1 MSEKKLTFA
10 HGLVGM
16 FLEMTA
22 ADGKMDEVELQTV
35 GALVRLHLEPNGFD
49 QAARKQIIAE
59 SFDWW
64 DSFETTKDRA
74 IAIFGLAIGMQ
85 KALSKEERIKI
96 AKGLSVIAAADKKI
110 AEREQAFFNSC
121 LECLGLTF
129 DDLK

>member
-16 FLEMTA
+16 FIEMTA
-22 ADGKMDEVELQTV
+22 ADGQMDKVELQTV
-35 GALVRLHLEPNGFD
+35 GALVRIHLEPNGFD
-49 QAARKQIIAE
+49 EAARKQIIDE

-64 DSFETTKDRA
+64 NSFETVKERA
-74 IAIFGLAIGMQ
+74 TSIFSLAFGMQ

-96 AKGLSVIAAADKKI
+96 AKGLSVIAAADKEI
-110 AEREQAFFNSC
+110 ADGEKGFFNAC
-121 LECLGLTF
+121 MECLGLTF

>member
-16 FLEMTA
+16 FVEMTA
-22 ADGKMDEVELQTV
+22 ADGKMDKVELQTV
-35 GALVRLHLEPNGFD
+35 VALVRIHLEPNGFD
-49 QAARKQIIAE
+49 EAARKLIIAE

-96 AKGLSVIAAADKKI
+96 AKGLSVIAAADKEI
-110 AEREQAFFNSC
+110 AEGEQAFFNGC
-121 LECLGLTF
+121 LKCLGLTF
-129 DDLK
+129 EDLK

>member
-59 SFDWW
+59 SYDWW
-64 DSFETTKDRA
+64 ASYETTKDRA

-85 KALSKEERIKI
+85 KAISKEERIKI
-96 AKGLSVIAAADKKI
+96 AKGLTVIAAADKEI
-110 AEREQAFFNSC
+110 AEGEQAFFNGC
-121 LECLGLTF
+121 LKCLGLTF
-129 DDLK
+129 EDLE

>member
-22 ADGKMDEVELQTV
+22 ADGQMDKVELQTV
-35 GALVRLHLEPNGFD
+35 GALVRIHLEPNGFD
-49 QAARKQIIAE
+49 EAARKQIIAE
-59 SFDWW
+59 AFDWW
-64 DSFETTKDRA
+64 NSFETVKDRA

-96 AKGLSVIAAADKKI
+96 AKGLSLIAAADKEI
-110 AEREQAFFNSC
+110 ADGEQGFFNAC
-121 LECLGLTF
+121 MECLGLTF

>member
-22 ADGKMDEVELQTV
+22 ADGKMDKVELQTV
-35 GALVRLHLEPNGFD
+35 GALVKLHLEPNGFD

-59 SFDWW
+59 SYDWW
-64 DSFETTKDRA
+64 MSFETTKDRA

-96 AKGLSVIAAADKKI
+96 AKGLSVIAAADKEI
-110 AEREQAFFNSC
+110 AEGEQAFFNGC
-121 LECLGLTF
+121 LKCLGLTF
-129 DDLK
+129 EDLK

>member
-22 ADGKMDEVELQTV
+22 ADGKMDKVELQTV
-35 GALVRLHLEPNGFD
+35 GALVKLHLEPNGFD

-59 SFDWW
+59 SYDWW
-64 DSFETTKDRA
+64 MSFETTKDRA

-85 KALSKEERIKI
+85 KAISKEERIKI
-96 AKGLSVIAAADKKI
+96 AKGLSVIAAADKEI
-110 AEREQAFFNSC
+110 AEGEQAFFNGC
-121 LECLGLTF
+121 LKCLGLTF
-129 DDLK
+129 EDLK

>member
-16 FLEMTA
+16 FVEMTA
-22 ADGKMDEVELQTV
+22 ADGKMDKVELQTV
-35 GALVRLHLEPNGFD
+35 GALVRIHLEPNGFD
-49 QAARKQIIAE
+49 EAARKLIIAE

-74 IAIFGLAIGMQ
+74 SAIFGLAIGMQ

-96 AKGLSVIAAADKKI
+96 AKGLSVIAAADKEI
-110 AEREQAFFNSC
+110 AEGEQAFFNGC
-121 LECLGLTF
+121 LKCLGLTF
-129 DDLK
+129 EDLK

>member
-59 SFDWW
+59 SYDWW
-64 DSFETTKDRA
+64 ASYETTKDRA

-85 KALSKEERIKI
+85 KAISKEERIKI
-96 AKGLSVIAAADKKI
+96 AKGLTVIAAADKEI
-110 AEREQAFFNSC
+110 AEGEQAFFNGCC
-121 LECLGLTF
+121 LLYTSPSPR
-129 DDLK
+129 DS

>member
-16 FLEMTA
+16 FIEMTA
-22 ADGKMDEVELQTV
+22 ADGQMDKVELQTV
-35 GALVRLHLEPNGFD
+35 GALVRIHLEPNGFD
-49 QAARKQIIAE
+49 EAARKQIIAE

-64 DSFETTKDRA
+64 NSFETVKERA
-74 IAIFGLAIGMQ
+74 TSIFSLAFGMQ

-96 AKGLSVIAAADKKI
+96 AKGLSVIAAADKEI
-110 AEREQAFFNSC
+110 ADGEKGFFNAC
-121 LECLGLTF
+121 MECLGLTF

>member
-16 FLEMTA
+16 FVEMTA
-22 ADGKMDEVELQTV
+22 ADGKMDKVELQTV
-35 GALVRLHLEPNGFD
+35 GALVKIHLEPNGFD
-49 QAARKQIIAE
+49 EAARKLIIDE

-74 IAIFGLAIGMQ
+74 TAIFGLAFGMQ

-96 AKGLSVIAAADKKI
+96 AKGLSVIAAADKEI
-110 AEREQAFFNSC
+110 AEGEQAFFNGC
-121 LECLGLTF
+121 LQCLGLTF

>member
-16 FLEMTA
+16 FVEMTA
-22 ADGKMDEVELQTV
+22 ADGKMDKVELQTV
-35 GALVRLHLEPNGFD
+35 GALVRIHLEPNGFD
-49 QAARKQIIAE
+49 EAARKLIIAE

-96 AKGLSVIAAADKKI
+96 AKGLSVIAAADKEI
-110 AEREQAFFNSC
+110 AEGEQAFFNGC

-129 DDLK
+129 EDLE

>member
-59 SFDWW
+59 SYDWW
-64 DSFETTKDRA
+64 ASYETTKDRA

-85 KALSKEERIKI
+85 KAISKEERIKM
-96 AKGLSVIAAADKKI
+96 AKGLTVIAAAHKEI
-110 AEREQAFFNSC
+110 AEGEQAFFNGC
-121 LECLGLTF
+121 LKCLGLTF
-129 DDLK
+129 EDLK

>member
-59 SFDWW
+59 SYDWW
-64 DSFETTKDRA
+64 ASYETTKDRA

-85 KALSKEERIKI
+85 KAISKEERIKI
-96 AKGLSVIAAADKKI
+96 AKGLSVIAAADKEI
-110 AEREQAFFNSC
+110 AEGEQAFFNGC
-121 LECLGLTF
+121 LKCLGLTF
-129 DDLK
+129 EDLK

>member
-35 GALVRLHLEPNGFD
+35 GALVKLHLEPNGFD

-59 SFDWW
+59 SYDWW
-64 DSFETTKDRA
+64 ASYETTKDRA

-85 KALSKEERIKI
+85 KAISKEERIKI
-96 AKGLSVIAAADKKI
+96 AKGLTVIAAADKEI
-110 AEREQAFFNSC
+110 AEGEQAFFNGC
-121 LECLGLTF
+121 LKCLGLTF
-129 DDLK
+129 EDLE

>member
-1 MSEKKLTFA
+1 MSEKKFTFA

-16 FLEMTA
+16 FLEMSA
-22 ADGKMDEVELQTV
+22 ADGQMDKVELQTI
-35 GALVRLHLEPNGFD
+35 GGLVRIHLEPNGFD
-49 QAARKQIIAE
+49 QAARKQILAE
-59 SFDWW
+59 SYDWW
-64 DSFETTKDRA
+64 ASFETFKERT
-74 IAIFGLAIGMQ
+74 IAIFEMAFKMR

>member
-16 FLEMTA
+16 FVEMTA
-22 ADGKMDEVELQTV
+22 ADGKMDKVELQTV
-35 GALVRLHLEPNGFD
+35 GALVKLHLEPNGFD
-49 QAARKQIIAE
+49 QAARKQIISE

-96 AKGLSVIAAADKKI
+96 AKGLSVIAAADKEI
-110 AEREQAFFNSC
+110 AEGEQAFFNGC
-121 LECLGLTF
+121 LKCLGLTF
-129 DDLK
+129 EDLK

>member
-16 FLEMTA
+16 FVEMTA
-22 ADGKMDEVELQTV
+22 ADGKMDKVELQTV
-35 GALVRLHLEPNGFD
+35 GALVRIHLEPNGFD
-49 QAARKQIIAE
+49 EAARKLIIAE

-96 AKGLSVIAAADKKI
+96 AKGLSVIAAADKEI
-110 AEREQAFFNSC
+110 AKGEQAFFNGC
-121 LECLGLTF
+121 LKCLGLTF
-129 DDLK
+129 EDLK